1 MTTFELIALLFTITA
16 LAGYINHRLVK
27 LPNAIGLMAMA
38 LGLSLGIVAL
48 GKIGI
53 FETEKVRELVLH
65 IDFSNILMHGMLSF
79 LLFAGALHVN
89 VSELRKV
96 RTMVT
101 LLATGGVVL
110 TVLIT
115 GSIVWVTAG
124 WLGINLSYH
133 YALLFGALIAPTDPI
148 AVLGILKNANVS
160 RKLYSKIGGESLFN
174 DGTGIIVFLTLL
186 GVATTTQ
193 EPNFL
198 DISFLLGREVVGG
211 LVLGFLTGWLT
222 NRLINS
228 IDEYKVEVLLTLAL
242 VTGGY
247 ALAEA
252 LHVSAPIA
260 LSVAG
265 LVVGNHGR
273 MEGMSEMTRERL
285 DVFWELLDEILSAIL
300 FMLMGLQMI
309 LIDMSWAAIALGT
322 MAIFATLLGRFLSV
336 ATFINYMRLWRHH
349 FDRGTI
355 TLMTWGGL
363 RGGISIALALSL
375 PPGQEK
381 DLLLAITYIV
391 VVFSIIVQGT
401 TFGWAIRW
409 ATAPKRN

>member
-336 ATFINYMRLWRHH
+336 ATFISYMRLWRHH